1 MQTINSSATLKE
13 AIQILEVEQAIK
25 GQALKEQFRL
35 TYESLKPVN
44 LLLGTM
50 KDIVSSPYLTSNLVD
65 TTIGLATGYLSKK
78 VFVGTSVN
86 LFRKLL
92 GTILQFSVT
101 NVVAKHPD
109 AIKSFGQ
116 YLIHNLLGK
125 NKLNSESR
133 DK

>member
-1 MQTINSSATLKE
+1 MQNQASIIRLKN
-13 AIQILEVEQAIK
+13 AIQLLEEEQTIK
-25 GQALKEQFRL
+25 GQILKEQFSL
-35 TYESLKPVN
+35 TYSSLKPVN

-50 KDIVSSPYLTSNLVD
+50 KDIVSSPYLTSNMVD

-78 VFVGTSVN
+78 VFVGTSGN

-92 GTILQFSVT
+92 GTVLQFSVT

-109 AIKSFGQ
+109 AIKTFGQ
-116 YLIHNLLGK
+116 YLINNLLGK
-125 NKLNSESR
+125 NKLNSKSS

>member
-1 MQTINSSATLKE
+1 MQNQTSIIRLKN
-13 AIQILEVEQAIK
+13 AIQSLEEEQTIK
-25 GQALKEQFRL
+25 GQILREQFAL
-35 TYESLKPVN
+35 TYKSLKPVN

>member
-1 MQTINSSATLKE
+1 MQNQTSIIRLKN
-13 AIQILEVEQAIK
+13 AIQSLEEEQTIK
-25 GQALKEQFRL
+25 GQILREQFAL
-35 TYESLKPVN
+35 TYKSLKPVN

-116 YLIHNLLGK
+116 YLVHNLLGK